1 MSGGWGAPSPPT
13 PLPAVSIVPRGQGT
27 CSHKG
32 TKIGF
37 MKHILKN
44 SGAHVAKPPTPPY
57 QQRQFLRTLQSRTLH
72 RIQFLPYVELS
83 VQLCSTCLLN
93 VDRSAIWNQYLFCR
107 LLRTLC
113 WRICQHVT
121 CYKTML
127 RFATHLFPA
136 FFGLIFTSSF

>member
-1 MSGGWGAPSPPT
+1 MIQHKFENRELSTTSFQGAKTKGST
-13 PLPAVSIVPRGQGT
+13 AFSSAHGNNRLLQCQGKNLLTRATGDSRLRGKKVG
-27 CSHKG
+27 CSDRAFRNRNDG
-32 TKIGF
+32 RNWPG
-37 MKHILKN
+37 
-44 SGAHVAKPPTPPY
+44 
-57 QQRQFLRTLQSRTLH
+57 
-72 RIQFLPYVELS
+72 VELS

-127 RFATHLFPA
+127 RFAIHIFRA